1 MNMIDLETPQNTIK
15 YLAPP
20 IGDPSPFYIPE
31 YGRTLPGTPCHQ
43 LRMEAPVGCV
53 QYVISG
59 SGILICNDQMISLKA
74 GDTFLLPEGSNHIY
88 YSNPDNHFERIWLN
102 FKGELAKAFLT
113 VYQLESVFV
122 FPGLDTYAMLAQLQQ
137 VCRENTDP
145 IVYQTQTS
153 RLFLE
158 LIQFLAPF
166 KTKKEE
172 VTSPVESIRLF
183 IDRHITEN
191 LKVSDIADHF
201 SFSPEH
207 IIRIFKSTYQITP
220 HQYILQAKIRLGMI
234 MLKMDT
240 CSIEEISEKLNFS
253 DPHHFSAQF
262 KKHVGYTPSQYRAGH
277 PTSLP
282 PSNTP

>member
-15 YLAPP
+15 YYGPP
-20 IGDPSPFYIPE
+20 IRDPSPFYIPE
-31 YGRTLPGTPCHQ
+31 YGRTMSGTPCYQ
-43 LRMEAPVGCV
+43 LRMEAPIGCV

-59 SGILICNDQMISLKA
+59 SGILICNDQMYSLKA

-102 FKGELAKAFLT
+102 FKGELAKALLS
-113 VYQLESVFV
+113 VYNLEEVFV
-122 FPGLDTYAMLAQLQQ
+122 FPGADTSALLAEIQQ
-137 VCRENTDP
+137 ICRESTDP
-145 IVYQTQTS
+145 IVYQNRTS

-166 KTKKEE
+166 RTQREE

-220 HQYILQAKIRLGMI
+220 HQYILQSKIRLSMI
-234 MLKMDT
+234 MLKMNTDT
-240 CSIEEISEKLNFS
+240 IEEISEKLNFS

-262 KKHVGYTPSQYRAGH
+262 KKYVGCTPTQYRHAL
-277 PTSLP
+277 PTHLP
-282 PSNTP
+282 PSNT